1 MSYLDTINRIMEAD
15 YDASTPEEKQA
26 SVKEVIGACAIAA
39 GVVTV
44 QPLPLLDI
52 ALLTPIQIAMV
63 RAIGR
68 IHGFSLDQKAIME
81 ILSAFGASLVA
92 QAAILAGAK
101 FVPIFGWAVAIAMAY
116 ALTYAIGEVSD
127 FYFKNGRGVSN
138 DELQDRFKQVY
149 KEKKAEKESEIRGN
163 KSLKKKLE
171 ALKKAK
177 EDGILSEEEFE
188 KKKAEVMASF

>member
-1 MSYLDTINRIMEAD
+1 VSYLDTINRIMEAD

-26 SVKEVIGACAIAA
+26 SVKEVISACAIAA

-63 RAIGR
+63 RAVGR
-68 IHGFSLDQKAIME
+68 IHGYSLDKKAVME

-92 QAAILAGAK
+92 QGAILAGAK

-127 FYFKNGRGVSN
+127 HYFKNGRGVSS

-149 KEKKAEKESEIRGN
+149 KEKKAEKESQIRGN
-163 KSLKKKLE
+163 KTLKKKLE

>member
-1 MSYLDTINRIMEAD
+1 VSYLDTINRIMEAD

-63 RAIGR
+63 RAINR
-68 IHGFSLDQKAIME
+68 IHGYSLDKKAVLE

-92 QAAILAGAK
+92 QGAILAGAK

-127 FYFKNGRGVSN
+127 YYFANGRGVSG

-149 KEKKAEKESEIRGN
+149 KEKKAEKEGEIRGN